1 MTPWPPTANSEPAA
15 LLRRERPPAL
25 AELDGQLHLARLRCE
40 LAGVA
45 AEPVLFREWPVV
57 RRIGHGGMGSVYL
70 ARHRQLGC
78 WVALKILHAR
88 GDRSAEMH
96 DARLIREAQA
106 LATIDH
112 PHVIKIHQ
120 IDIADAQ
127 TVIEIEYIDGETLR
141 AWQAGRPLPPAA
153 VYINPPETP
162 IANTTTLH

>member
-1 MTPWPPTANSEPAA
+1 MGAVWVAFD
-15 LLRRERPPAL
+15 L
-25 AELDGQLHLARLRCE
+25 QLHRN
-40 LAGVA
+40 
-45 AEPVLFREWPVV
+45 
-57 RRIGHGGMGSVYL
+57 
-70 ARHRQLGC
+70 
-78 WVALKILHAR
+78 VALKILHAR

-141 AWQAGRPLPPAA
+141 
-153 VYINPPETP
+153 
-162 IANTTTLH
+162 